1 MFLYELWCKT
11 SNLCEGYEMIIIV
24 LAIFAA
30 LCLWRAI
37 WLIKNPE
44 KAQANR
50 LRYKQKQLERLN
62 KKSSM
67 SAEDEIAEKRHQE
80 LLLAIYT
87 SEFINRNK

>member
-1 MFLYELWCKT
+1 MFVCDLWCKA
-11 SNLCEGYEMIIIV
+11 SNLCESYEMIIIV
-24 LAIFAA
+24 LAIFAV

-44 KAQANR
+44 KAQANW

-62 KKSSM
+62 KKSSV

-87 SEFINRNK
+87 SEFISRDK